1 MKKAVLVIVAF
12 SLLSSSAFAYHM
24 KVYEDTGS
32 NVRKLST
39 HLPVTFY

>member
-1 MKKAVLVIVAF
+1 MKKAVLIIVAF

-24 KVYEDTGS
+24 DINEDTGS
-32 NVRKLST
+32 NTRKLST

>member
-1 MKKAVLVIVAF
+1 MKKTVLVIAAF

-24 KVYEDTGS
+24 NVYEDAGS